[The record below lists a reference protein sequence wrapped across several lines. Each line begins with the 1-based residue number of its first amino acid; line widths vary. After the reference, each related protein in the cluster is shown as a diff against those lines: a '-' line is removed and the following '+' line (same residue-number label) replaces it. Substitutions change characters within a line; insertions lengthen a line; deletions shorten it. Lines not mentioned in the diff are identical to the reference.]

1 MKKEKLVNIL
11 IMTAIAVLV
20 VALVAFF
27 KYFFGDS
34 SNDYE
39 KNVTKT
45 YTEEEYNKINS
56 ELTETKLDLENAQSD
71 LEKSES
77 ERRDIKSDLEE
88 VQSELEDSKSDLKEA
103 KSKLK
108 KNKSDLEK
116 SEQKDSSNDD
126 DLLSLLFFEDGN
138 IYVMSDE
145 NFKFYYD
152 IDCRNEVTE
161 PLTFRSNQKHDV
173 QLPNGRHSYLAR
185 SFEKGPV
192 WSTTEPYFSI
202 KQ

>member
-1 MKKEKLVNIL
+1 MKNTSKLVNIL
-11 IMTAIAVLV
+11 IILVLTV
-20 VALVAFF
+20 ILLFGISFYKTFF
-27 KYFFGDS
+27 SDS
-34 SNDYE
+34 SNATE
-39 KNVTKT
+39 KDATKT
-45 YTEEEYNKINS
+45 YSEEEYNKIYS
-56 ELTETKLDLENAQSD
+56 ELTEAKLDLENAQAD

-116 SEQKDSSNDD
+116 SEQKDSSND
-126 DLLSLLFFEDGN
+126 LLSLLFFEDGN
-138 IYVMSDE
+138 IYFMSDE

-161 PLTFRSNQKHDV
+161 PLTFRSNQRHDV
-173 QLPNGRHSYLAR
+173 QLPNGRHSFLAL

-192 WSTTEPYFSI
+192 WSTTDPSLSI